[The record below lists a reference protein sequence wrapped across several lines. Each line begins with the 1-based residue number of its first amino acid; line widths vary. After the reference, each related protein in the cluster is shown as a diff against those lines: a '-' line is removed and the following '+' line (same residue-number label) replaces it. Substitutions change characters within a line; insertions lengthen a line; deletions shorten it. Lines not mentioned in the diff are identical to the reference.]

1 MRPIIYGKMYEL
13 IKMIDAMYVRKRK
26 NESGSYSVMLCV
38 GERLPGKKHSI
49 TRMIKSFGAA
59 RDEAHLNRLIAEAE
73 SYKQHL
79 ERYSPKGKALKILSE
94 EDISQCCSYN
104 TGFLDV
110 YGEAFVSTFQGVK
123 TKDHI
128 LDKLKNLVVMRIAAP
143 CSKRRTALISDEY
156 GMSCQVDS
164 FYKVMDQITDP
175 IKNDIKQIIYQRSS
189 ALLSEQK
196 KSIDILFYDL
206 TTIYFETNTQ
216 DELRDF
222 GFSKDGKHQHVQIMV
237 ALIVTKEGLPI
248 DYEELPGNSYEGHT
262 LLPVLER
269 IKARY
274 QIDKTVI
281 VADAALMNKINLA
294 ELDAQGIEYIIA
306 ARIKNTKKDIKEA
319 ILDAEGYQVISQ
331 AETDSLKDIVRTK
344 TLSSGEGDTLFVY
357 HSTKRARK
365 DAHDRAKAL
374 ERIQKHLNSAT
385 KSKLTGA
392 LKKSYVKISKGCTI
406 QIDEEKLE
414 LDALFDGFFGL
425 RTNIKNAVPTEILAH
440 YRGLWQVEQ
449 TFRIAKSNLEI
460 RPVFHYTPRRIRAH
474 FLLCFMALALIR
486 FVEFTLKINQ
496 IHLPPDQLSLLLHRM
511 RKVRITNK
519 DNQHFEILEDP
530 PNELIPVYHALK
542 IKWHKK
548 FQYLPCL

>member
-1 MRPIIYGKMYEL
+1 M
-13 IKMIDAMYVRKRK
+13 
-26 NESGSYSVMLCV
+26 
-38 GERLPGKKHSI
+38 
-49 TRMIKSFGAA
+49 
-59 RDEAHLNRLIAEAE
+59 
-73 SYKQHL
+73 
-79 ERYSPKGKALKILSE
+79 
-94 EDISQCCSYN
+94 
-104 TGFLDV
+104 
-110 YGEAFVSTFQGVK
+110 
-123 TKDHI
+123 
-128 LDKLKNLVVMRIAAP
+128 
-143 CSKRRTALISDEY
+143 
-156 GMSCQVDS
+156 
-164 FYKVMDQITDP
+164 
-175 IKNDIKQIIYQRSS
+175 
-189 ALLSEQK
+189 
-196 KSIDILFYDL
+196 FYDL

-262 LLPVLER
+262 LLPVLEK
-269 IKARY
+269 IKTRY

-294 ELDAQGIEYIIA
+294 ELDIQGIEYIIA
-306 ARIKNTKKDIKEA
+306 ARIKNTKKHLKEA
-319 ILDAEGYQVISQ
+319 VLDAQGYQVISHLT
-331 AETDSLKDIVRTK
+331 ETGAAKDIVRTK
-344 TLSSGEGDTLFVY
+344 TLATEEGDTLFVY

-374 ERIQKHLNSAT
+374 ERIEKHLNSST
-385 KSKLTGA
+385 KSKLTGS
-392 LKKSYVKISKGCTI
+392 LKKSYVKISKDCKI
-406 QIDEEKLE
+406 QIDEEKLGK
-414 LDALFDGFFGL
+414 DALFDGFFGL
-425 RTNIKNAVPTEILAH
+425 RTNIKEAVPTEILGH

-460 RPVFHYTPRRIRAH
+460 RPVFHYTPRRIKAH

-496 IHLPPDQLSLLLHRM
+496 IPLPPEQLSLLLHRM
-511 RKVRITNK
+511 RKVQITNK

-530 PNELIPVYHALK
+530 PNELIPIYQILK

>member
-1 MRPIIYGKMYEL
+1 MNIYDKMYQI
-13 IKMIDAMYVRKRK
+13 IKIINGMYIRKRK

-38 GERLPGKKHSI
+38 GERIPGKKNSI
-49 TRMIKSFGAA
+49 TKMIKSFGVA
-59 RDEAHLNRLIAEAE
+59 RDESHLNKLIAEAE

-79 ERYSPKGKALKILSE
+79 EQHSSKGKALKILSE
-94 EDISQCCSYN
+94 DDISQCRSYN

-110 YGEAFVSTFQGVK
+110 YGQAFVSTFEGVK
-123 TKDHI
+123 TKEHI
-128 LDKLKNLVVMRIAAP
+128 LDKLKSLVVMRIAEP
-143 CSKRRTALISDEY
+143 CSKRKTALISNEY

-164 FYKVMDQITDP
+164 LYKVMDQITDP
-175 IKNDIKQIIYQRSS
+175 IKNDIKQTIYQRTSD
-189 ALLSEQK
+189 LLSEQK
-196 KSIDILFYDL
+196 KSIDVLFYDL

-262 LLPVLER
+262 LLPVLEK
-269 IKARY
+269 IKTRY

-294 ELDAQGIEYIIA
+294 ELDIQGIEYIIA
-306 ARIKNTKKDIKEA
+306 ARIKNTKKHVKEA
-319 ILDAEGYQVISQ
+319 VLDAEGYQVISHLPESS
-331 AETDSLKDIVRTK
+331 AAKDIVRTK
-344 TLSSGEGDTLFVY
+344 TLATEEGDTLFVY

-374 ERIQKHLNSAT
+374 ERIEKHLNSST
-385 KSKLTGA
+385 KSKLTGS
-392 LKKSYVKISKGCTI
+392 LKKSYVKISKDCKI
-406 QIDEEKLE
+406 QIDEEKLGK
-414 LDALFDGFFGL
+414 DALFDGFFGL
-425 RTNIKNAVPTEILAH
+425 RTNIKEAVPTEILGH

-460 RPVFHYTPRRIRAH
+460 RPVFHYTPRRIKAH

-496 IHLPPDQLSLLLHRM
+496 IPLPPEQLSLLLHRM
-511 RKVRITNK
+511 RKVQITNK

-530 PNELIPVYHALK
+530 PNELIPIYQILK

>member
-1 MRPIIYGKMYEL
+1 MM
-13 IKMIDAMYVRKRK
+13 DAMYVRKRK
-26 NESGSYSVMLCV
+26 NESGSYSVMLCI
-38 GERLPGKKHSI
+38 GERLPGKKNSI
-49 TRMIKSFGAA
+49 TRMIKSFGVA
-59 RDEAHLNRLIAEAE
+59 RDEAHLNILLEEAE

-79 ERYSPKGKALKILSE
+79 ERHSPKGKTLKILSE
-94 EDISQCCSYN
+94 EDISRCYSYN

-110 YGEAFVSTFQGVK
+110 YGQAFVSTFQAIK

-128 LDKLKNLVVMRIAAP
+128 LDKLKKLVVMRIAEP
-143 CSKRRTALISDEY
+143 CSKRRTAVISDEY

-164 FYKVMDQITDP
+164 LYKVMDQITDP
-175 IKNDIKQIIYQRSS
+175 IKNDIKQTIYQRTD

-196 KSIDILFYDL
+196 RSIDVLFYDL

-262 LLPVLER
+262 LLPVLEK

-281 VADAALMNKINLA
+281 VADAALMNKINLV

-306 ARIKNTKKDIKEA
+306 ARIKNTKKHIKEA
-319 ILDAEGYQVISQ
+319 VLDAEGYQVISH
-331 AETDSLKDIVRTK
+331 ATETDLLKDTVRTK
-344 TLSSGEGDTLFVY
+344 ILPSEEGDTLFVY

-365 DAHDRAKAL
+365 DAHDRTKAL
-374 ERIQKHLNSAT
+374 DRIQKHLNSST
-385 KSKLTGA
+385 KSKLTGS
-392 LKKSYVKISKGCTI
+392 LKKPYVTISKDCTI
-406 QIDEEKLE
+406 QIDEKKIEK
-414 LDALFDGFFGL
+414 DALFDGFWGL
-425 RTNIKNAVPTEILAH
+425 RTNIKNAAPTEILGH

-486 FVEFTLKINQ
+486 FVEFTLKSNQ

-519 DNQHFEILEDP
+519 DKQHFEILEDP
-530 PNELIPVYHALK
+530 PDELVCVYQALK